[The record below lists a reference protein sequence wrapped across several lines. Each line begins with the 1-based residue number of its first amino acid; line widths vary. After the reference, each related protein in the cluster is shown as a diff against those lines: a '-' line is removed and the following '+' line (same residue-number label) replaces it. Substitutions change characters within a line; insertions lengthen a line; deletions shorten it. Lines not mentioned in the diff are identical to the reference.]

1 MFASAAIAR
10 MVARSNP
17 DSANRCRAAARI
29 TALVSAE
36 DLRMPTSV
44 GQQVLTWRRNAR
56 IVDANKR
63 WHSEEGDKMYDTD
76 VLIVGAGPS
85 GLTLAASLVKKG
97 VATTVV
103 DRQPAGANTSR
114 AAVVNARTLEV
125 LEDLDVARRL
135 VKEGIKAPRFS
146 IRDRARTLIPIDFS
160 ELPTD
165 YPYSLMVP
173 QSTTEKLLLDR
184 LVELGGS
191 VLRPKTLSSITQDA
205 DGVTAT
211 FDDGDTI
218 RARYAVGADG
228 IHSTVREQA
237 GIGFEGGAYGESF
250 MLADVRLTGE
260 VPLDEVILFW
270 AKEGLTV
277 VAPLP
282 GDIFRIV
289 APVAD
294 APEEPSALYVQ
305 QILDSRGPGAGR
317 MVVTD
322 VIWGSRF
329 RIHHRVA
336 DTYRTGRLLLSG
348 DAAHVH
354 SPAGGQGMNLGIQD
368 AVALAD
374 ALAGVL
380 GGAPESTLDDY
391 SAARRPIAQ
400 QVVEMTDR
408 LTRLATLP
416 RAARPVRNA
425 AIGMAGR
432 IPAVRRALA
441 MRLSGL
447 VYR

>member
-1 MFASAAIAR
+1 
-10 MVARSNP
+10 VK
-17 DSANRCRAAARI
+17 
-29 TALVSAE
+29 E
-36 DLRMPTSV
+36 K
-44 GQQVLTWRRNAR
+44 Q
-56 IVDANKR
+56 
-63 WHSEEGDKMYDTD
+63 MYDTD

-85 GLTLAASLVKKG
+85 GLTLAASLVDRG
-97 VATTVV
+97 IATTVV
-103 DRQPAGANTSR
+103 DRQIAGANTSR

-125 LEDLDVARRL
+125 LEGLDVARRL
-135 VKEGIKAPRFS
+135 VKEGVQAPRFT
-146 IRDRARTLIPIDFS
+146 IRDGKRTLIPVDFS
-160 ELPTD
+160 ELPTA

-173 QSTTEKLLLDR
+173 QSTTERLLLDR
-184 LVELGGS
+184 LIELGGT
-191 VLRPKTLSSITQDA
+191 VIRPKTLTTISQDS

-211 FDDGDTI
+211 FDDGDVI

-228 IHSTVREQA
+228 IRSIVREHA
-237 GIGFEGGAYGESF
+237 AIGFQGGVYDESF
-250 MLADVRLTGE
+250 ALADVRLAGD

-270 AKEGLTV
+270 AKAGLTV

-282 GDIFRIV
+282 GGIHRIV

-294 APEEPSALYVQ
+294 APEEPSAAFIQ
-305 QILDSRGPGAGR
+305 QILDSRGPGPGR

-322 VIWGSRF
+322 VVWGSRF

-336 DTYRTGRLLLSG
+336 DTYRAGRLLLAG

-374 ALAGVL
+374 ALGAVL
-380 GGAPESTLDDY
+380 SGGPDTALDEY
-391 SAARRPIAQ
+391 SAARRPIARD
-400 QVVEMTDR
+400 VVTMTDR

-416 RAARPVRNA
+416 RAARPIRNT
-425 AIGMAGR
+425 AIGVAGR

-441 MRLSGL
+441 WRLSGL

>member
-1 MFASAAIAR
+1 MF
-10 MVARSNP
+10 
-17 DSANRCRAAARI
+17 
-29 TALVSAE
+29 
-36 DLRMPTSV
+36 
-44 GQQVLTWRRNAR
+44 
-56 IVDANKR
+56 
-63 WHSEEGDKMYDTD
+63 DTD

-125 LEDLDVARRL
+125 LEELDVARRL
-135 VKEGIKAPRFS
+135 VKEGIQAPRFS

-191 VLRPKTLSSITQDA
+191 VIRPKTLSSITQDA

-211 FDDGDTI
+211 FDDGDVI

-228 IHSTVREQA
+228 VHSTVREEA
-237 GIGFEGGAYGESF
+237 GIGFEGGVYDESF
-250 MLADVRLTGE
+250 MLADVRLSGE
-260 VPLDEVILFW
+260 APLDEVILFW
-270 AKEGLTV
+270 AKAGLTV

-322 VIWGSRF
+322 VVWGSRF

-336 DTYRTGRLLLSG
+336 DTYRAGRLLLSG

-374 ALAGVL
+374 ALASVL
-380 GGAPESTLDDY
+380 RGAPESTLDDY
-391 SAARRPIAQ
+391 TAARRPIAQ

-416 RAARPVRNA
+416 RAARPLRNA
-425 AIGMAGR
+425 AIGLAGR
-432 IPAVRRALA
+432 VPSVRRALA

-447 VYR
+447 VYS

>member
-1 MFASAAIAR
+1 
-10 MVARSNP
+10 
-17 DSANRCRAAARI
+17 
-29 TALVSAE
+29 
-36 DLRMPTSV
+36 
-44 GQQVLTWRRNAR
+44 
-56 IVDANKR
+56 
-63 WHSEEGDKMYDTD
+63 MYDTD
-76 VLIVGAGPS
+76 VLVVGAGPS

-97 VATTVV
+97 VATTAV
-103 DRQPAGANTSR
+103 DRQAAGANTSR

-125 LEDLDVARRL
+125 LENLDVSRRL
-135 VKEGIKAPRFS
+135 VKEGVQAPRFA
-146 IRDRARTLIPIDFS
+146 IRDGRRTLIPVDFS
-160 ELPTD
+160 VLPTD
-165 YPYSLMVP
+165 YPYSLMIP
-173 QSTTEKLLLDR
+173 QATTERLLLER
-184 LVELGGS
+184 LTELGGS
-191 VLRPKTLSSITQDA
+191 VIRPKTLTSVAQDA

-211 FDDGDTI
+211 FDDGDVI
-218 RARYAVGADG
+218 RARYVVGADG

-237 GIGFEGGAYGESF
+237 GIGFEGGAYHESF
-250 MLADVRLTGE
+250 GLADVRLRGE
-260 VPLDEVILFW
+260 APADEVILFW
-270 AKEGLTV
+270 AKAGLTV

-282 GDIFRIV
+282 GDIHRIV

-294 APEEPSALYVQ
+294 APEKPSAAFIQ
-305 QILDSRGPGAGR
+305 QILDERGLGAGR

-336 DTYRTGRLLLSG
+336 DTFRAGRLLLAG

-368 AVALAD
+368 GVALAD
-374 ALAGVL
+374 ALARVL
-380 GGAPESTLDDY
+380 AGEPDSVLDEY

-416 RAARPVRNA
+416 RAARPIRNT
-425 AIGMAGR
+425 AIGVAGR
-432 IPAVRRALA
+432 IPAVQHALA

>member
-1 MFASAAIAR
+1 
-10 MVARSNP
+10 
-17 DSANRCRAAARI
+17 
-29 TALVSAE
+29 
-36 DLRMPTSV
+36 
-44 GQQVLTWRRNAR
+44 
-56 IVDANKR
+56 
-63 WHSEEGDKMYDTD
+63 MYDTD
-76 VLIVGAGPS
+76 VLVIGAGPS
-85 GLTLAASLVKKG
+85 GLALAASLVKKG

-114 AAVVNARTLEV
+114 AAVVNSRTLEV
-125 LEDLDVARRL
+125 LADLDVARPL
-135 VKEGIKAPRFS
+135 VVS
-146 IRDRARTLIPIDFS
+146 
-160 ELPTD
+160 
-165 YPYSLMVP
+165 

-191 VLRPKTLSSITQDA
+191 VIRPKTLTSIAQDA
-205 DGVTAT
+205 DRVTAT
-211 FDDGDTI
+211 FDDGDVI

-237 GIGFEGGAYGESF
+237 GIGFQGGSYDESF
-250 MLADVRLTGE
+250 MLADVRLSGE
-260 VPLDEVILFW
+260 APLDEVILFW
-270 AKEGLTV
+270 AKAGMTV

-294 APEEPSALYVQ
+294 APEEPSAPFIQ
-305 QILDSRGPGAGR
+305 QILDSRGSGAGR
-317 MVVTD
+317 MAVTD

-336 DTYRTGRLLLSG
+336 DTYRAGRLLLSG

-374 ALAGVL
+374 ALARVL
-380 GGAPESTLDDY
+380 AGEPDSVLDDY
-391 SAARRPIAQ
+391 SEARRPIAQ

-416 RAARPVRNA
+416 RTARPIRNA
-425 AIGMAGR
+425 FIGMAGR
-432 IPAVRRALA
+432 VPAVRRALA